1 MSASQ
6 VYAVLRISNLPRSLE
21 DDATALLFGAGADGV
36 AEDLR
41 FVQRDLRY
49 DPEIVESAELDLKAY
64 FAAPP
69 NEAER
74 LRVEAEIRDLDPN
87 AKISYLVENSRDWL
101 EEWKKGFQA
110 FKFADPFWVVPRWLP
125 VPPEAREALLIEPGM
140 AFGTGTHETTQ
151 LAARAIVAAR
161 GWMPGARVLDVGCGT
176 AILALIA
183 ERLGAREAVGLDIDP
198 EARRTARE
206 NLQLNQARRTRIDD
220 DALNEHV
227 AKVDA
232 YDFVVANII
241 DGVLLVLA
249 SDLARSVV
257 QGGHL
262 LLSGILNDREEEFH
276 REFAARTGFTELSRT
291 RDGEWVS
298 SMWRR
303 G

>member
-1 MSASQ
+1 MSVPQ
-6 VYAVLRISNLPRSLE
+6 VYAVLRISHLPRSLE
-21 DDATALLFGAGADGV
+21 DVATALLFGAGADGV

-49 DPEIVESAELDLKAY
+49 DPEVVESADLDLKAY
-64 FAAPP
+64 FAVPP
-69 NEAER
+69 SEAAR
-74 LRVEAEIRDLDPN
+74 WRVEAEIRNLADS
-87 AKISYLVENSRDWL
+87 AQISYVVENSRDWL

-110 FKFADPFWVVPRWLP
+110 FLFADPFWVVPRWLP
-125 VPPEAREALLIEPGM
+125 VPSEAREALLIEPGM
-140 AFGTGTHETTQ
+140 AFGTGTHETTR

-220 DALNEHV
+220 EALSEHV
-227 AKVDA
+227 VKVDA

-249 SDLARSVV
+249 PDLVRSVV

-262 LLSGILNDREEEFH
+262 LLSGILMDREEEFH

-291 RDGEWVS
+291 REGEWVC